1 MKGIFISFEGIDG
14 CGKST
19 QINLLAKYFAIQKK
33 SFVKTEEPGGTEG
46 ANEIRKILL
55 RENNFQWSVES
66 EALLFMAARNDHVEK
81 IIKPAIE
88 ENKIV
93 ICDRFMD
100 STIVYQG
107 MRSPQAKNLSLML
120 FELIGINPDITFL
133 IDMDPEIA
141 LNRALNRANDED
153 RFENYG
159 ISFQRQLRQNFLDV
173 ANKHSDRIKII
184 DGNRSPQ
191 QVAAQIIESVETL
204 VKRYD
209 RKRNSRV
216 YRAVK
221 WG

>member
-1 MKGIFISFEGIDG
+1 MKGFFISFEGIDG

-19 QINLLAKYFAIQKK
+19 QINLLAKYFAKQNK

-81 IIKPAIE
+81 VIKPAIKD
-88 ENKIV
+88 NKIV

-107 MRSPQAKNLSLML
+107 MRSPQAKKLSLML
-120 FELIGINPDITFL
+120 FELIGIDPDITFL

-141 LNRALNRANDED
+141 LERALNRATNED

-159 ISFQRQLRQNFLDV
+159 INFQRQLRQNFLDI

-184 DGNRSPQ
+184 DGNLSPQ
-191 QVAAQIIESVETL
+191 QVAAQIIENIGTL
-204 VKRYD
+204 AK
-209 RKRNSRV
+209 
-216 YRAVK
+216 
-221 WG
+221 

>member
-1 MKGIFISFEGIDG
+1 MKGFFISFEGIDG

-19 QINLLAKYFAIQKK
+19 QINLLAKYFAKQKK

-46 ANEIRKILL
+46 AHEIRKILL

-66 EALLFMAARNDHVEK
+66 ETLLFMAARNDHVEK
-81 IIKPAIE
+81 VIKPAIE
-88 ENKIV
+88 DNKIV

-107 MRSPQAKNLSLML
+107 MRSPQAKKLSLTL

-141 LNRALNRANDED
+141 LDRALNRATNED

-159 ISFQRQLRQNFLDV
+159 INFQRQLRQKFLDI
-173 ANKHSDRIKII
+173 AKKHSDRIKII

-191 QVAAQIIESVETL
+191 QVATQIIDSIENL
-204 VKRYD
+204 VK
-209 RKRNSRV
+209 
-216 YRAVK
+216 
-221 WG
+221 

>member
-1 MKGIFISFEGIDG
+1 MKGFFISFEGIDG

-19 QINLLAKYFAIQKK
+19 QINLLAKYFAKQKK

-88 ENKIV
+88 DNKIV

-107 MRSPQAKNLSLML
+107 MRSPQAKKLSLTL

-141 LNRALNRANDED
+141 LDRALNRATNED

-159 ISFQRQLRQNFLDV
+159 INFQRQLRQNFLEIAD
-173 ANKHSDRIKII
+173 KHNDRIKII

-191 QVAAQIIESVETL
+191 QVAAQIIERIDTL
-204 VKRYD
+204 AK
-209 RKRNSRV
+209 
-216 YRAVK
+216 
-221 WG
+221 

>member
-1 MKGIFISFEGIDG
+1 MKGFFISFEGIDG

-19 QINLLAKYFAIQKK
+19 QIDFLTKHFAKMKK
-33 SFVKTEEPGGTEG
+33 PVVKTEEPGGTEG

-88 ENKIV
+88 DNKIV

-107 MRSPQAKNLSLML
+107 MRSPQAKKLSLIL

-141 LNRALNRANDED
+141 LDRALNRANDED

-159 ISFQRQLRQNFLDV
+159 ISFQRQLRQNFLDI

-184 DGNRSPQ
+184 DGNKSPQ
-191 QVAAQIIESVETL
+191 QVAAQIIENIETL
-204 VKRYD
+204 AK
-209 RKRNSRV
+209 
-216 YRAVK
+216 
-221 WG
+221 

>member
-1 MKGIFISFEGIDG
+1 MKGFFISFEGIDG

-19 QINLLAKYFAIQKK
+19 QINLLAKYFAKQKK

-88 ENKIV
+88 DNKIV

-107 MRSPQAKNLSLML
+107 MRSPQAKKLSLIL

-141 LNRALNRANDED
+141 LDRALNRATNED

-159 ISFQRQLRQNFLDV
+159 INFQRQLRQNFLDI

-184 DGNRSPQ
+184 DGNRSPK
-191 QVAAQIIESVETL
+191 QVAAQIIQSIDTL
-204 VKRYD
+204 AK
-209 RKRNSRV
+209 
-216 YRAVK
+216 
-221 WG
+221 

>member
-19 QINLLAKYFAIQKK
+19 QINLLAKYFAKQKK

-55 RENNFQWSVES
+55 RENNFKWSVET

-81 IIKPAIE
+81 VIKPAIE
-88 ENKIV
+88 DNKVV

-107 MRSPQAKNLSLML
+107 MRSPQAKKLSLLL
-120 FELIGINPDITFL
+120 FDQMGINPDITFL

-141 LNRALNRANDED
+141 LDRALNRETDED

-159 ISFQRQLRQNFLDV
+159 IKFQRQLRKNFLDI
-173 ANKHSDRIKII
+173 AKKHSERIKII
-184 DGNRSPQ
+184 DGNQSLQ
-191 QVAAQIIESVETL
+191 HVATQIMESIETL
-204 VKRYD
+204 IK
-209 RKRNSRV
+209 
-216 YRAVK
+216 
-221 WG
+221 

>member
-19 QINLLAKYFAIQKK
+19 QINLLAKHFAKQKK
-33 SFVKTEEPGGTEG
+33 SFIKTEEPGGTEG

-55 RENNFQWSVES
+55 RENSFQWSVES
-66 EALLFMAARNDHVEK
+66 EVLLFMAARNDHVEK
-81 IIKPAIE
+81 VIKPAIE
-88 ENKIV
+88 DNKIV

-107 MRSPQAKNLSLML
+107 MRSPQAKKLSLIL

-133 IDMDPEIA
+133 IDMDPKIA
-141 LNRALNRANDED
+141 LDRALNRANDED

-159 ISFQRQLRQNFLDV
+159 INFQRQLRQNFLDL

-184 DGNRSPQ
+184 DGNRTPQ
-191 QVAAQIIESVETL
+191 QVAAQIIESMKTL
-204 VKRYD
+204 VK
-209 RKRNSRV
+209 
-216 YRAVK
+216 
-221 WG
+221 

>member
-1 MKGIFISFEGIDG
+1 MKGFFISFEGIDG

-19 QINLLAKYFAIQKK
+19 QINLLAKHFAKQKK

-88 ENKIV
+88 DNKIV

-100 STIVYQG
+100 STLVYQG
-107 MRSPQAKNLSLML
+107 MRSPQAKKLSLIL

-141 LNRALNRANDED
+141 LERALNRATNED

-159 ISFQRQLRQNFLDV
+159 INFQRQLRQNFLDI
-173 ANKHSDRIKII
+173 ANQHIDRIKII

-191 QVAAQIIESVETL
+191 QVAAQIIQSIDTL
-204 VKRYD
+204 AK
-209 RKRNSRV
+209 
-216 YRAVK
+216 
-221 WG
+221 

>member
-1 MKGIFISFEGIDG
+1 MDENNIYKILNKGFI
-14 CGKST
+14 K
-19 QINLLAKYFAIQKK
+19 QNK

-81 IIKPAIE
+81 IIKPAVE
-88 ENKIV
+88 DNKIV

-107 MRSPQAKNLSLML
+107 MRSPQAKKLSLIL
-120 FELIGINPDITFL
+120 FELIGINPDVTFL

-141 LNRALNRANDED
+141 LDRALNRATDED

-159 ISFQRQLRQNFLDV
+159 INFQRQLRKTFLDI

-191 QVAAQIIESVETL
+191 QVATQIIESIETL
-204 VKRYD
+204 AK
-209 RKRNSRV
+209 
-216 YRAVK
+216 
-221 WG
+221 

>member
-1 MKGIFISFEGIDG
+1 MKGFFISFEGIDG

-19 QINLLAKYFAIQKK
+19 QINLLAKYFAEQKK

-88 ENKIV
+88 DNKIV

-107 MRSPQAKNLSLML
+107 MRSPQAKKLSLIL
-120 FELIGINPDITFL
+120 FKLIGINPDITFL
-133 IDMDPEIA
+133 IDMDPKIA
-141 LNRALNRANDED
+141 LDRALNRANDED

-159 ISFQRQLRQNFLDV
+159 INFQRQLRQNFLDL
-173 ANKHSDRIKII
+173 AKII
-184 DGNRSPQ
+184 SVDF
-191 QVAAQIIESVETL
+191 IE
-204 VKRYD
+204 
-209 RKRNSRV
+209 
-216 YRAVK
+216 
-221 WG
+221 

>member
-1 MKGIFISFEGIDG
+1 MKGFFISFEGIDG

-19 QINLLAKYFAIQKK
+19 QIDLLAKHFDKQKK
-33 SFVKTEEPGGTEG
+33 SFVKTEEPGGTKG

-88 ENKIV
+88 DNKIV

-141 LNRALNRANDED
+141 LDRALNRANDED

-159 ISFQRQLRQNFLDV
+159 ISFQRQLRQNFLDL
-173 ANKHSDRIKII
+173 ANKHSGRIKII

-204 VKRYD
+204 VK
-209 RKRNSRV
+209 
-216 YRAVK
+216 
-221 WG
+221 

>member
-19 QINLLAKYFAIQKK
+19 QINLLAKYFIKHKK

-46 ANEIRKILL
+46 AHEIRKILL

-141 LNRALNRANDED
+141 LDRALNRATDED

-204 VKRYD
+204 VK
-209 RKRNSRV
+209 
-216 YRAVK
+216 
-221 WG
+221 

>member
-1 MKGIFISFEGIDG
+1 MKGFFISFEGIDG

-19 QINLLAKYFAIQKK
+19 QINLLAKYFAEKKK

-88 ENKIV
+88 DNKIV

-107 MRSPQAKNLSLML
+107 MRSPQAKKLSLIL
-120 FELIGINPDITFL
+120 FDLIGISPDITFL

-141 LNRALNRANDED
+141 LHRALKRANDED

-159 ISFQRQLRQNFLDV
+159 INFQRQLRQNFLDI

-204 VKRYD
+204 VK
-209 RKRNSRV
+209 
-216 YRAVK
+216 
-221 WG
+221 

>member
-1 MKGIFISFEGIDG
+1 MKGFFISFEGIDG

-19 QINLLAKYFAIQKK
+19 QINLLAKYLAQQNK

-81 IIKPAIE
+81 VIKPAIKD
-88 ENKIV
+88 NKIV

-107 MRSPQAKNLSLML
+107 MRSPQAKKLSLIL

-141 LNRALNRANDED
+141 LDRALKRATDED

-159 ISFQRQLRQNFLDV
+159 INFQRQLRQTFLDI
-173 ANKHSDRIKII
+173 AKTHSDRIKII

-191 QVAAQIIESVETL
+191 QVAAQIIESIETL
-204 VKRYD
+204 TK
-209 RKRNSRV
+209 
-216 YRAVK
+216 
-221 WG
+221 

>member
-1 MKGIFISFEGIDG
+1 MKGFFISFEGIDG

-19 QINLLAKYFAIQKK
+19 QINLLAKYFAKQNK

-81 IIKPAIE
+81 VIKPAIKD
-88 ENKIV
+88 NKIV

-107 MRSPQAKNLSLML
+107 MRSPQAKKLSLIL

-141 LNRALNRANDED
+141 LERALNRATNED

-159 ISFQRQLRQNFLDV
+159 INFQRQLRQNFLDI
-173 ANKHSDRIKII
+173 ADKHNDRIKII

-191 QVAAQIIESVETL
+191 QVSAQIIESIDTL
-204 VKRYD
+204 AK
-209 RKRNSRV
+209 
-216 YRAVK
+216 
-221 WG
+221 

>member
-1 MKGIFISFEGIDG
+1 MKGFFISFEGIDG

-19 QINLLAKYFAIQKK
+19 QINLLAKYFAKQNK

-66 EALLFMAARNDHVEK
+66 ETLLFMAARNDHVEK
-81 IIKPAIE
+81 VIKPAIE
-88 ENKIV
+88 DNKIV

-107 MRSPQAKNLSLML
+107 MRSPQAKKLSLTL

-141 LNRALNRANDED
+141 LDRALNRATNED

-159 ISFQRQLRQNFLDV
+159 INFQRQLRQNFLDI
-173 ANKHSDRIKII
+173 ANQHIDRIKII

-191 QVAAQIIESVETL
+191 QVAAQIIQSIDTL
-204 VKRYD
+204 VK
-209 RKRNSRV
+209 
-216 YRAVK
+216 
-221 WG
+221 

>member
-1 MKGIFISFEGIDG
+1 VKGSFISFEGIDG

-19 QINLLAKYFAIQKK
+19 QIDLLAKYFTTQNKN
-33 SFVKTEEPGGTEG
+33 FVKTEEPGGTLG
-46 ANEIRKILL
+46 SNEIRKILL
-55 RENNFQWSVES
+55 RENNFHWSVET
-66 EALLFMAARNDHVEK
+66 ETLLFMAARNDHVEK
-81 IIKPAIE
+81 VIKPAIE
-88 ENKIV
+88 DNKIV

-107 MRSPQAKNLSLML
+107 MRSPQAKNLSIML

-141 LNRALNRANDED
+141 LDRALNRANDED

-159 ISFQRQLRQNFLDV
+159 VSFQRQLRQNFLDL
-173 ANKHSDRIKII
+173 ANKHSGRIKII

-204 VKRYD
+204 VK
-209 RKRNSRV
+209 
-216 YRAVK
+216 
-221 WG
+221 

>member
-1 MKGIFISFEGIDG
+1 MKGSFISFEGIDG

-19 QINLLAKYFAIQKK
+19 QIDLLAKYFTTQNKN
-33 SFVKTEEPGGTEG
+33 FVKTEEPGGTLG
-46 ANEIRKILL
+46 SNEIRKILL
-55 RENNFQWSVES
+55 RENNFHWSVET
-66 EALLFMAARNDHVEK
+66 ETLLFMAARNDHVEK
-81 IIKPAIE
+81 VIKPAIE
-88 ENKIV
+88 DNKIV

-107 MRSPQAKNLSLML
+107 MRSPQAKKLSLTL

-141 LNRALNRANDED
+141 LDRALNRANDED

-191 QVAAQIIESVETL
+191 RVAAQIIKSIETL
-204 VKRYD
+204 T
-209 RKRNSRV
+209 N
-216 YRAVK
+216 
-221 WG
+221 

>member
-1 MKGIFISFEGIDG
+1 MRGFFISFEGIDG

-19 QINLLAKYFAIQKK
+19 QINLLAKYFAEQKK

-88 ENKIV
+88 DNKIV

-107 MRSPQAKNLSLML
+107 MRSTQAKKLSLIL

-141 LNRALNRANDED
+141 LDRALNRATDED

-159 ISFQRQLRQNFLDV
+159 INFQRQLRQNFLDI

-184 DGNRSPQ
+184 DGDLSPQ
-191 QVAAQIIESVETL
+191 QVAAQIIENIETL
-204 VKRYD
+204 AK
-209 RKRNSRV
+209 
-216 YRAVK
+216 
-221 WG
+221 

>member
-1 MKGIFISFEGIDG
+1 MRGFFISFEGIDG

-19 QINLLAKYFAIQKK
+19 QINLLAKYFAKQKK

-66 EALLFMAARNDHVEK
+66 ETLLFMAARNDHVEK
-81 IIKPAIE
+81 VIKPAIE
-88 ENKIV
+88 DNKIV

-107 MRSPQAKNLSLML
+107 MRSPQAKKLSLTL

-141 LNRALNRANDED
+141 LDRALNRATNED

-159 ISFQRQLRQNFLDV
+159 INFQRQLRQNFLDI
-173 ANKHSDRIKII
+173 ANKNSDRIKII
-184 DGNRSPQ
+184 DGNLSPQ
-191 QVAAQIIESVETL
+191 QVAAQIIENIETL
-204 VKRYD
+204 AK
-209 RKRNSRV
+209 
-216 YRAVK
+216 
-221 WG
+221 

>member
-1 MKGIFISFEGIDG
+1 MKGFFISFEGIDG

-19 QINLLAKYFAIQKK
+19 QINLLAKYFAKQEK
-33 SFVKTEEPGGTEG
+33 SFIKTEEPGGTEG

-81 IIKPAIE
+81 VIKPAIE
-88 ENKIV
+88 DKKIV

-107 MRSPQAKNLSLML
+107 MRSHQAKNLSLML
-120 FELIGINPDITFL
+120 FNLIGINPDITFL

-141 LNRALNRANDED
+141 LSRALSRKTDEE

-159 ISFQRQLRQNFLDV
+159 INFQYKLRKNFLDI
-173 ANKHSDRIKII
+173 ANKHNQRIKII
-184 DGNRSPQ
+184 NGDQCRETIAS
-191 QVAAQIIESVETL
+191 QIIETITEL
-204 VKRYD
+204 VP
-209 RKRNSRV
+209 
-216 YRAVK
+216 
-221 WG
+221 

>member
-19 QINLLAKYFAIQKK
+19 QINLLAKYFAKQKK

-66 EALLFMAARNDHVEK
+66 ETLLFMAARNDHVEK
-81 IIKPAIE
+81 VIKPAIE
-88 ENKIV
+88 DNKIV

-107 MRSPQAKNLSLML
+107 MRSPQAKKLSLTL

-141 LNRALNRANDED
+141 LDRALNRATNED

-159 ISFQRQLRQNFLDV
+159 INFQRQLRQNFLDI
-173 ANKHSDRIKII
+173 ANKNSDRIKII
-184 DGNRSPQ
+184 DGNRSPK
-191 QVAAQIIESVETL
+191 QVAAQIIQSIDTL
-204 VKRYD
+204 AK
-209 RKRNSRV
+209 
-216 YRAVK
+216 
-221 WG
+221 